1 MKIKSNYVIGIDD
14 FYSENEKESFGA
26 VCIMKNT
33 DIIKIS
39 CYKTK
44 WDRFKIY
51 LLIMYYRLFYN
62 ATIVKESNRQFLP
75 WDLKLIKEIKNYDT
89 GEK

>member
-1 MKIKSNYVIGIDD
+1 MKIKSNYVIGIDE
-14 FYSENEKESFGA
+14 FYSESEKESCGA

-51 LLIMYYRLFYN
+51 
-62 ATIVKESNRQFLP
+62 
-75 WDLKLIKEIKNYDT
+75 
-89 GEK
+89 